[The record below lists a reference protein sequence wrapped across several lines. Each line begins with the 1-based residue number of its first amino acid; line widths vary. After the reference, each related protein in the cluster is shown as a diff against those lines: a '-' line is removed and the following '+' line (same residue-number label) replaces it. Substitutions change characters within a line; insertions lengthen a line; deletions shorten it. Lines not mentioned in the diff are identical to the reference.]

1 MDGKRGWQVATAVLA
16 VIAIVAIIFAT
27 VSMTGNHDDDMMN
40 GSGGHDMG
48 HMMGSGSGE
57 WDGPMMS
64 MGDMPGMSMEANG
77 TMAMDEQ
84 AFIPMM
90 VAHHQMAVDMAKVE
104 LRRGKD
110 AEAKAMARQVIA
122 DQSKEIAQ
130 MKAWY
135 REWYGADVPG
145 MPMSGAM
152 AMMGMS
158 MDMDELRTT
167 DEPDRAFL
175 RMMQPHHAG
184 AILMA
189 DMVLQGEPRR
199 EISDLAK
206 QIVAAQ
212 SEEMGSMQ
220 AMRERISPPL
230 G

>member
-1 MDGKRGWQVATAVLA
+1 MEGKRGWQVATAVLA

-27 VSMTGNHDDDMMN
+27 VSMTGNHDDTMAG

-48 HMMGSGSGE
+48 HTMESGSGE
-57 WDGPMMS
+57 WDGPMLA
-64 MGDMPGMSMEANG
+64 MGDMPGMSMDAKG
-77 TMAMDEQ
+77 SMAMDAK

-90 VAHHQMAVDMAKVE
+90 VAHHRMAVDMAKVE

-110 AEAKAMARQVIA
+110 AEVKAMAKKVIA

-130 MKAWY
+130 MRAWY
-135 REWYGADVPG
+135 RDWYGSDIPN

-158 MDMDELRTT
+158 MDMGELRTT
-167 DEPDRAFL
+167 DEPDRVFL

-189 DMVLQGEPRR
+189 DMVLQGAPRK
-199 EISDLAK
+199 EVSDLAT

-212 SEEMGSMQ
+212 SDEMGSMQ